1 MRKLSDYKGE
11 EAIDLL
17 ADIIEPMALILA
29 DKSVRAMVEN
39 KDEKVPI
46 IKLVKPLLK
55 SHKKELIEILARVAE
70 MPVEEYEKTISVF
83 TLPIQ
88 VMDLINDPMVQSLF
102 TSQSQTAVT
111 SLASFGS
118 VTENT
123 EAEGK

>member
-29 DKSVRAMVEN
+29 DKSIRAMVEN

-111 SLASFGS
+111 SLTSFGS

>member
-1 MRKLSDYKGE
+1 MRRLADYKGE

-17 ADIIEPMALILA
+17 ADIIEPMAIILA
-29 DKSVRAMVEN
+29 DKSVRAMAEN

-46 IKLVKPLLK
+46 VKLVKPMLK
-55 SHKKELIEILARVAE
+55 NHKKELIEILARVAE

-83 TLPIQ
+83 ILPIQ
-88 VMDLINDPMVQSLF
+88 VMDFFNDPMVQSLF

-118 VTENT
+118 VTEST
-123 EAEGK
+123 EAKGN